1 MSPEALKLH
10 CDELED
16 LAFRGSQMPDGLPS
30 QDQALFLKFRCLY
43 QYAKQSNMSL
53 QQGKQEKQEILV
65 SYITD
70 CLSAELY
77 SQMAELL
84 DNIRELVVAIAA
96 DPDLMESQKI
106 QTLVKAMEVGG
117 CVGTAPKSACG
128 QKEE

>member
-1 MSPEALKLH
+1 
-10 CDELED
+10 
-16 LAFRGSQMPDGLPS
+16 MPDGLPS

-53 QQGKQEKQEILV
+53 QQGKQEKQGILV

-84 DNIRELVVAIAA
+84 DNIREVVVAIAA
-96 DPDLMESQKI
+96 DPDLMESRKI
-106 QTLVKAMEVGG
+106 QTLVKAIGVVS
-117 CVGTAPKSACG
+117 CVGTVPKSACG